1 MALHHIFTY
10 FAGGGGLIQILLL
23 ATKTA
28 KHVNKIMH
36 NRVGLLYLSIY
47 ICARDTKYCRV
58 GCLLTTAFLK
68 FQADG
73 AKSEIV
79 KLSTCIQE
87 VLPVSLNVKIK
98 VMEATC
104 LRRYENSRNSF
115 EVMRQQIKRNRE
127 RRRTFS
133 AGSLSM

>member
-47 ICARDTKYCRV
+47 ARV
-58 GCLLTTAFLK
+58 
-68 FQADG
+68 
-73 AKSEIV
+73 I
-79 KLSTCIQE
+79 
-87 VLPVSLNVKIK
+87 
-98 VMEATC
+98 
-104 LRRYENSRNSF
+104 RNIAEFAASH
-115 EVMRQQIKRNRE
+115 
-127 RRRTFS
+127 
-133 AGSLSM
+133 